1 MKKQRL
7 YWICQITGWGSY
19 VLLTF
24 LINRFDIS
32 EFNIQFML
40 NLVSTFLIGIGTS
53 HLYRYFIIRNKW
65 LDYKISHLIH
75 RVIIASVVFA
85 VLFYLL
91 HILVSEML
99 IAGRIVRF
107 ETSEVIQT
115 VMNLTANYILW
126 TLLYWLFH
134 FIQNYRK
141 EEIKN
146 LKWQAAKNEI
156 ELNKIKS
163 QLNPHFIFNSM
174 NSIRALVDEHPNKAK
189 DAITMLSNILR
200 SSLLMGRKKLIHF
213 EEEMA
218 LVKDYLDLEK
228 IRLEDRL
235 KIELD
240 IDDQSKFFEV
250 PPLMIQTLVENGIKH
265 GVSKL
270 KSGGRV
276 AIKSRIVDDK
286 MTITI
291 INTGSF
297 VNGTSNSVGFG
308 LKNTNHRL
316 KLIYGDDG
324 KFSIKNAEEGEV
336 AAEIVIP
343 KTYEK

>member
-1 MKKQRL
+1 M
-7 YWICQITGWGSY
+7 
-19 VLLTF
+19 LLTF
-24 LINRFDIS
+24 LINRFEIR
-32 EFNIQFML
+32 EFDLQFML
-40 NLVSTFLIGIGTS
+40 NLLSTFLIGIGTS

-65 LDYKISHLIH
+65 LEYKISHLIH
-75 RVIIASVVFA
+75 RVILASVAFA
-85 VLFYLL
+85 ILFYLL
-91 HILVSEML
+91 HILVSELL
-99 IAGRIVRF
+99 IAGRLIQF
-107 ETSEVIQT
+107 DIAEVFQS

-146 LKWQAAKNEI
+146 LKWEAAKNEI

-189 DAITMLSNILR
+189 DAITRLSNILR

-228 IRLEDRL
+228 IRLEDLL

-240 IDDQSKFFEV
+240 IDKQSKFFEV

-276 AIKSRIVDDK
+276 VIKSNVVNGALV
-286 MTITI
+286 ITI
-291 INTGSF
+291 INTGNF

-308 LKNTNHRL
+308 LKNTSHRL
-316 KLIYGDDG
+316 KLIYGDSG
-324 KFSIKNAEEGEV
+324 KFHIKNNDKGEV
-336 AAEIVIP
+336 AAEITIP
-343 KTYEK
+343 RTNEK

>member
-7 YWICQITGWGSY
+7 YWICQVTGWGSY

-24 LINRFDIS
+24 LINRF
-32 EFNIQFML
+32 EFREFDLQFML
-40 NLVSTFLIGIGTS
+40 NLLSTFLIGIGTS

-65 LDYKISHLIH
+65 LEYKISHLIH
-75 RVIIASVVFA
+75 RVILASVAFA
-85 VLFYLL
+85 TLFYFI
-91 HILVSEML
+91 HVLVSEII
-99 IAGRIVRF
+99 IAGRGVNLEI
-107 ETSEVIQT
+107 SEIIQS

-146 LKWQAAKNEI
+146 LKWEAAKNEI

-189 DAITMLSNILR
+189 DAITRLSNILR

-213 EEEMA
+213 DEEMA
-218 LVKDYLDLEK
+218 LVRDYLDLEK

-235 KIELD
+235 TVELD
-240 IDDQSKFFEV
+240 IDEDSRKFEV

-265 GVSKL
+265 GVSRL

-276 AIKSRIVDDK
+276 VIKSKTDNDK
-286 MTITI
+286 IKITI
-291 INTGSF
+291 INSGSF
-297 VNGTSNSVGFG
+297 VNGKSNSVGFG
-308 LKNTNHRL
+308 LKNTSHRL
-316 KLIYGDDG
+316 KLIYGESGDFKIRNND
-324 KFSIKNAEEGEV
+324 NGEV
-336 AAEIVIP
+336 SAEITIP
-343 KTYEK
+343 KMNEK